1 MPLEMCDYEDFAF
14 VITLTSGYGSLT
26 DEKTM
31 RKDGGRGGV
40 WEMNYTFVY
49 GIGSDKPWY
58 LSYLL
63 FCNHQKV
70 KVWPWDLIMMDFIII
85 LAVHINV
92 NVFAWYMNLTHAFE

>member
-1 MPLEMCDYEDFAF
+1 MCDYEDFAF

-26 DEKTM
+26 DEK
-31 RKDGGRGGV
+31 DGGRGSV
-40 WEMNYTFVY
+40 WRDELCFCLY

-85 LAVHINV
+85 LADAVHINV
-92 NVFAWYMNLTHAFE
+92 TVFAWYMNLTHVFE